1 MTGKFITFEGTDGCG
16 KSTQLKRIQEWLLT
30 WWPHPIIITREP
42 GGTDLGRSL
51 RSLLLANKEKRID
64 LKAELLL
71 YAAVSNKDE
80 KIDPKAELLLYAA
93 DRAQHVESVIK
104 PQLAAGAIVLCDR
117 YTDSTVAYQGY
128 GRGVSLGLVSK
139 INQLATGGLNSDLTL
154 WLDAEVEVG
163 LARAKQRSQPDQFE
177 QSDISFYKQVRHGY
191 RNLAKANPKRIVQ
204 VNANM
209 PINEVTTQ
217 IKQIISTRF
226 NRCC

>member
-1 MTGKFITFEGTDGCG
+1 MTGKFIAFEGTDGCG

-30 WWPHPIIITREP
+30 WWPHPVIITHEP

-51 RSLLLANKEKRID
+51 RSLLLANRDEKID

-71 YAAVSNKDE
+71 YAALSANRDE

-128 GRGVSLGLVSK
+128 GRGMPLSLVSK
-139 INQLATGGLNSDLTL
+139 INQLATGGLNSELTL
-154 WLDAEVEVG
+154 WLDIEVEVG
-163 LARAKQRSQPDQFE
+163 LARAKQRSQPDRFE
-177 QSDISFYKQVRHGY
+177 QSDISFHKRIRHGY
-191 RNLAKANPKRIVQ
+191 QNLAKANPQRIVQ

-209 PINEVTTQ
+209 PINDVTTQ
-217 IKQIISTRF
+217 IKQIIFTRL
-226 NRCC
+226 NH